1 MVWLRCIKLLKSLHK
16 IYLCIM
22 FESIKRFFS
31 STSPDPDP
39 MKYLIAGLGNIGSE
53 YQHTRHNI
61 GFDVVD
67 YMAKD
72 GNTYFRQETHG
83 DIAEIKYKGRTLILL
98 KPSTYMNLSG
108 KAVKYWMEKHKIQ
121 PENLLVIVD
130 DLNLD
135 LGKMRLRDKGR
146 DGGHNGLKDI
156 HDKLGTSQYIRLRMG
171 IGNDFRPG
179 QQVNFVLGKWKPSE
193 MEAVEKMI
201 IKASD
206 AVKNFTAI
214 GLKLT
219 MDNLNR

>member
-1 MVWLRCIKLLKSLHK
+1 MSWWTGIFSKSTQV
-16 IYLCIM
+16 
-22 FESIKRFFS
+22 F
-31 STSPDPDP
+31 DP
-39 MKYLIAGLGNIGSE
+39 MKYLIAGLGNIGAE
-53 YQHTRHNI
+53 YENTRHNI
-61 GFDVVD
+61 GFDIVD
-67 YMAKD
+67 HLAAAHNGAWKLDSQAYV
-72 GNTYFRQETHG
+72 T
-83 DIAEIKYKGRTLILL
+83 EIKHKGRTLVLI
-98 KPSTYMNLSG
+98 KPTTYMNLSG

-135 LGKMRLRDKGR
+135 LGKMRLRDKGS

-179 QQVNFVLGKWKPSE
+179 QQVNFVLGKWKPAE

-206 AVKNFTAI
+206 AVKNFTTI